1 MAQLVLDGVRSS
13 SSNGLSVSEKQVTP
27 RAWATFAPKIDTS
40 PDMGLSFNVSSI
52 EILGSGS
59 ADLRWRLTFTRPMP
73 DNDFV
78 ALYTCGSKNSIAFDG
93 NMVNV
98 VELTSTYVSVVQS
111 QGSGERV
118 GRSYG
123 AIVVFR

>member
-13 SSNGLSVSEKQVTP
+13 SSNGLSVTGRQVTP
-27 RAWATFAPKIDTS
+27 RAWATFSPRGDVS
-40 PDMGLSFNVSSI
+40 PDINVSFNVSSI
-52 EILGSGS
+52 ARLGSGND
-59 ADLRWRLTFTRPMP
+59 DLRWRITFASPMP
-73 DNDFV
+73 DNDFA
-78 ALYTCGSKNSIAFDG
+78 ALYTCGARNSIGFDG

-111 QGSGERV
+111 FASGTRT